1 MINDILKIHDKFSIE
16 IKQSYYSM
24 FKKKKSNYRVL
35 TYLFIPNALNIN
47 RQTYKKTQF
56 YKDIRVNVRYNTPE
70 FALEQL
76 LSDKRS
82 PLRNIE
88 NIIAEIDKKPSRHQL
103 SKLETQGKIFA
114 TIFTSALRNNNRKL
128 RKAIKK
134 TQSINLV
141 NEQLNLVEEII
152 GLFRSLIQDFS
163 KFELKDSQK
172 QHIAF
177 VDEFI
182 SNSAEYHF
190 VVLHNYLAK
199 IPSIDKQLLKLI
211 IQFVEKEQVYKQDK
225 FYYGKTID
233 SLNQEYIIHKRS
245 QLKKYIDS
253 IFFLQ
258 KDTRKD
264 GAFFEQTLFSV
275 AAGLAMIFS
284 TGIAFFYQQKY
295 GNFTGA
301 FFIALVVS
309 YMMKDRIKN
318 LFGNLFISKAHSLY
332 FDYNTRILNSNK
344 NKIGAIRENFVFVPY
359 EKLGP
364 KVKQYRLFNQTIEVN
379 DNLFG
384 EQIIQ
389 YKKKITIYPKKLGT
403 ERSAVRLNSIAD
415 ITRINFSRF
424 VINMDNPK
432 KTYYYV
438 KNNKIVKT
446 EEDRV
451 YHINMIQKFYTEEG
465 IEFKRYRIVINRD
478 GIKRIEKV
486 DLT

>member
-1 MINDILKIHDKFSIE
+1 
-16 IKQSYYSM
+16 M
-24 FKKKKSNYRVL
+24 FKKKESDYRVL
-35 TYLFIPNALNIN
+35 TYLFIPNSLNIN
-47 RQTYKKTQF
+47 KQTYKSTQF
-56 YKDIRVNVRYNTPE
+56 YKDIRVNIRYNTPE
-70 FALEQL
+70 FTLDQL
-76 LSDKRS
+76 LNDKNS
-82 PLRNIE
+82 PLSSIQSILNKIE
-88 NIIAEIDKKPSRHQL
+88 NKPSRQEL
-103 SKLETQGKIFA
+103 SNLETQGKIFA
-114 TIFTSALRNNNRKL
+114 TVFTSALRNNNRKL
-128 RKAIKK
+128 RKEIKK
-134 TQSINLV
+134 NQSVELV
-141 NEQLNLVEEII
+141 HQQLDLVEGII
-152 GLFRSLIQDFS
+152 SLFRNLKQEIS
-163 KFELKDSQK
+163 KYELKDYQLR
-172 QHIAF
+172 HISF

-190 VVLHNYLAK
+190 VVLHNYLIK
-199 IPSIDKQLLKLI
+199 ISNFDKKILNLI
-211 IQFVEKEQVYKQDK
+211 IQFVKKEQDYKQDK
-225 FYYGKTID
+225 FYEGQSID

-264 GAFFEQTLFSV
+264 GTFYEQTMFSV
-275 AAGLAMIFS
+275 AAGLAMVFS

-309 YMMKDRIKN
+309 YMMKDRIKS
-318 LFGNLFISKAHSLY
+318 LIGNLFVSKAHSLY
-332 FDYNTRILNSNK
+332 YDYNTRILNSNK
-344 NKIGAIRENFVFVPY
+344 NKIGAILENFVFVPY
-359 EKLGP
+359 DKLGP
-364 KVKQYRLFNQTIEVN
+364 KIKQFRLYDQTIEVD

-389 YKKKITIYPKKLGT
+389 YKKKITIYPKKLGEGKLT
-403 ERSAVRLNSIAD
+403 MKLNSIAD

-438 KNNKIVKT
+438 KDNKIVKT

-465 IEFKRYRIVINRD
+465 IEFKRYRVVINRD

-486 DLT
+486 DLTK